1 MNTIKQN
8 FRQSTALLFIA
19 FTFVFSIKAKAESD
33 ICLSDNQIETGCVTS
48 GVPTIVESGVQKITK
63 DNANASIEPS
73 TRIFK
78 KGNKQLIVY
87 SDVPGATPSE
97 FYKIR
102 VRSGASEGKW
112 QPAFALITRSLYSQA
127 KIPKKEGS
135 TVNMEAYYEHVK
147 DWSHTYVNIEMN
159 SQVEIEVS
167 KIDGKP
173 IKKAA
178 IHPIAKASNATIRD
192 GKVYFMIDKAALVT
206 VDIDGQMDDQD
217 TGEGYAGPAIHTLSI
232 YANPIMDKPKI
243 NTKGVVL
250 VKAGENPPTD
260 PTTYETLYF
269 SAGVHDLGRNF
280 QVYENK
286 SYFIPGDA
294 IVYATFNNL
303 SSGEGKNIKIYG
315 LGTIS
320 GDRIKHPDYDPAYK
334 ELKNAKGS
342 ENKKQVTLGKTWKLI
357 CIENADNVLIEGITA
372 ANPCFHSINLVA
384 DGNRPNMNEKVT
396 AVKWAKV
403 ISWRENGD
411 GIGSAHLVEDCFIR
425 TQDDCSY
432 IKGDRRRCVFWT
444 DVNGAIFHMAG
455 IPKTFPIVIEDCDVI
470 YARNRSKSW
479 RGGRVFSQR
488 AEGNAEQ
495 YNVNLL
501 IRNFRI
507 EDKRPTLQTFQLYS
521 SEAFK
526 GKGDATIGNPLRGIT
541 GSTIGSSYSGITFQ
555 NITVA
560 AQSVCGLPEVLYG
573 CKESPW
579 SGITFDNVVIAG
591 KKLTGLNDFE
601 HVNEHVTNIT
611 FK

>member
-1 MNTIKQN
+1 MRKFKFNI
-8 FRQSTALLFIA
+8 AIVMVFIA
-19 FTFVFSIKAKAESD
+19 LSTFAAYNSTTTKKSKILLIGDGTTEGGKPVFE
-33 ICLSDNQIETGCVTS
+33 N
-48 GVPTIVESGVQKITK
+48 
-63 DNANASIEPS
+63 SIEPS

-78 KGNKQLIVY
+78 KGDQQLIVY
-87 SDVPGATPSE
+87 SDVPGATHSE
-97 FYKIR
+97 FYKVR
-102 VRSGASEGKW
+102 VRSEVSEDKW
-112 QPAFALITRSLYSQA
+112 KPAFALITRSLFSQA

-159 SQVEIEVS
+159 SKVEIEVS
-167 KIDGKP
+167 KIDGTP

-178 IHPIAKASNATIRD
+178 IHPHAKASKATIRD
-192 GKVYFMIDKAALVT
+192 GKVYFVIDKAALVT

-217 TGEGYAGPAIHTLSI
+217 TGEGYAGPPIHTLSI
-232 YANPIMDKPKI
+232 FANPIMEKPMV
-243 NTKGVVL
+243 NTPGVVL

-260 PTTYETLYF
+260 PSSYETLYF

-294 IVYATFNNL
+294 YVFATFNNL
-303 SSGEGKNIKIYG
+303 KSGKGKNIKIFG

-320 GDRIKHPDYDPAYK
+320 GDRIKHPDYDPAYQ

-342 ENKKQVTLGKTWKLI
+342 EDKKQVTLGKAWKLI
-357 CIENADNVLIEGITA
+357 CIENAYNVLIEGVSVT
-372 ANPCFHSINLVA
+372 NPSFHSINLVA
-384 DGNRPNMNEKVT
+384 DANSYAKGEKVT
-396 AVKWAKV
+396 AVKWSKV

-444 DVNGAIFHMAG
+444 DVNGAVFHMGG

-470 YARNRSKSW
+470 YARNRNKSW
-479 RGGRVFSQR
+479 RGGRIFSQR
-488 AEGNAEQ
+488 AEGPPGQ
-495 YNVNLL
+495 QKVNIL
-501 IRNFRI
+501 IRNFCI

-526 GKGDATIGNPLRGIT
+526 GKGIA
-541 GSTIGSSYSGITFQ
+541 TIGSSYSGITFQ

-560 AQSVCGLPEVLYG
+560 AESVCGLPEVLNG

-591 KKLTGLNDFE
+591 KKLTSLNDFA
-601 HVNEHVTNIT
+601 HVNEYVTNIT